1 MNSLQAIQQQML
13 QAVLADK
20 TSPPAAIRGNS
31 VADADARLAVYRH
44 GYRVRLRDALKSEF
58 IGLQLMASRPFHTL
72 LDKYVEAHPSEHYNI
87 RWYGAGLAA
96 FLDYAHPW
104 REKPQLAEMA
114 RLDWA
119 ISIAFDA
126 VDESS
131 MSIADLSAVPPE
143 AWPNL
148 RLSLQ
153 QNLRVLDCRC
163 NVEAFRRAADQG
175 SRRPHLRRFTEAQQI
190 LVWRH
195 GMGVHYRRLDED
207 EWQVLGAAIRGEP
220 FAALCERLTGYHDE
234 SAAMSRMVMLLQQ
247 WLQAGLIQ
255 GWSYDGSRP
264 PLAPGQS

>member
-1 MNSLQAIQQQML
+1 MSSLLTIQQQML
-13 QAVLADK
+13 QAVLVGKAS
-20 TSPPAAIRGNS
+20 SPKIIRGNGI
-31 VADADARLAVYRH
+31 ADANARLAVYQH
-44 GYRVRLRDALKSEF
+44 GYRVRLREALKSEF
-58 IGLQLMASRPFHTL
+58 VGLQLMAGRQFHTL

-104 REKPQLAEMA
+104 REKPQLGEMA

-119 ISIAFDA
+119 ISLAFDA

-131 MSIADLSAVPPE
+131 MSTADLSAVPPE
-143 AWPNL
+143 AWPDL

-163 NVEAFRRAADQG
+163 NVEAFRRAADQAIK
-175 SRRPHLRRFTEAQQI
+175 RPHLRRFTEAQQI

-195 GMGVHYRRLDED
+195 AMTVHYRRLDED

-234 SAAMSRMVMLLQQ
+234 SMAMSRMVMLLQQ
-247 WLQAGLIQ
+247 WLQAGLIH
-255 GWSYDGSRP
+255 GWSHDGMPAIPSP
-264 PLAPGQS
+264 AQS